1 MIQYFTKKCRGFT
14 LIEHESSKSLSRNE
28 GFTLIELLVVI
39 AIIGILAGFVLA
51 TLSGIREQAR
61 DAVRMADLRQ
71 IQKMLETYKIGE
83 EIEEERYPFSTADFQ
98 IKDHPWGSYWEGY
111 GALPKDPLPT
121 QSYAYVSDGL
131 TYQIYAKFE
140 KEPVAPAFACAEP
153 CGPNAEYNGGVASSD
168 TTLIAF
174 EAAPPP
180 GEGEEPP
187 PPPPGEVTPPPGEVE
202 AIICDPPIASGEQTY
217 AVSTKD
223 NPKITQVVINPLDV
237 QKYASSTVSVKIQ
250 ETNEKPI
257 TEVTGKALTDSM
269 SFPFPLS
276 LIDGTNTNG
285 TWQGSWFNED
295 SYCQN
300 YMLIIT
306 ATSESGQSKVELTFK

>member
-1 MIQYFTKKCRGFT
+1 M
-14 LIEHESSKSLSRNE
+14 KSNTNHRNGG

-39 AIIGILAGFVLA
+39 AIIGLLASIVLVSLGGTRA
-51 TLSGIREQAR
+51 KAR

-71 IQKMLETYKIGE
+71 LQQMLEMYQIKNDS
-83 EIEEERYPFSTADFQ
+83 YPLSTEDFQ
-98 IKDHPWGSYWEGY
+98 IKDHPWGSFWEGY
-111 GALPKDPLPT
+111 GGIPKDPLPT
-121 QSYAYVSDGL
+121 QSYVYVSDGL
-131 TYQIYAKFE
+131 SYQIYAKFE
-140 KEPVAPAFACAEP
+140 REPVNYAFACGS
-153 CGPNAEYNGGVASSD
+153 CGPNGEYNGGIASSG

-174 EAAPPP
+174 EVSPPP
-180 GEGEEPP
+180 GEGGEEGT
-187 PPPPGEVTPPPGEVE
+187 PGPAPGPGY
-202 AIICDPPIASGEQTY
+202 IQCDPPLASGEQPY

-223 NPKITQVVINPLDV
+223 NPRITQVVLNPLDV
-237 QKYASSTVSVKIQ
+237 NKFASQTVSVKIQ

-269 SFPFPLS
+269 SFPFTLS
-276 LIDGTNTNG
+276 LIDGTDTNG

-306 ATSESGQSKVELTFK
+306 ATSESGQSKVELAFR

>member
-1 MIQYFTKKCRGFT
+1 MIQYFTKKPAVRT
-14 LIEHESSKSLSRNE
+14 RHR

-39 AIIGILAGFVLA
+39 AIIGILAGFVLV
-51 TLSGIREQAR
+51 TLGGARAKAR

-71 IQKMLETYKIGE
+71 LQKMLEIYQIGE
-83 EIEEERYPFSTADFQ
+83 NSYPLSTEDFQ
-98 IKDHPWGSYWEGY
+98 IQGHPWGSYWEGY
-111 GALPKDPLPT
+111 GKIPKDPLPT

-131 TYQIYAKFE
+131 IYQIYAKFE
-140 KEPVAPAFACAEP
+140 KEPVASAFACAEP
-153 CGPNAEYNGGVASSD
+153 CGPNAEHNGGVASPG

-180 GEGEEPP
+180 GEEEAPSPP
-187 PPPPGEVTPPPGEVE
+187 PPPPGEVTPPPEEVTPPPPGEEE
-202 AIICDPPIASGEQTY
+202 AIVCDPPLAPGEQTY
-217 AVSTKD
+217 SVTTKD

-237 QKYASSTVSVKIQ
+237 NKFATSTVSVKIQ

-257 TEVTGKALTDSM
+257 TEVTGKALTDNS
-269 SFPFPLS
+269 SFPFSLS

-285 TWQGSWFNED
+285 TWQGSWFNQD
-295 SYCQN
+295 TYCQN

-306 ATSESGQSKVELTFK
+306 ATSQSGTSKVELTFK

>member
-1 MIQYFTKKCRGFT
+1 MIQCFAKKCRGFT

-39 AIIGILAGFVLA
+39 AIIGILAGFVLV
-51 TLSGIREQAR
+51 TLGGIREKAR

-71 IQKMLETYKIGE
+71 IQKMLEMYQVDMDS
-83 EIEEERYPFSTADFQ
+83 YPLSTEDFQ

-131 TYQIYAKFE
+131 AYQIYAKFE
-140 KEPVAPAFACAEP
+140 KEPVAPTFACAEP
-153 CGPNAEYNGGVASSD
+153 CGPNAEYNGGVASSG

-187 PPPPGEVTPPPGEVE
+187 PPPPEEEPPPPPPGEGEKIV
-202 AIICDPPIASGEQTY
+202 CDPPVAPGVQTY

>member
-1 MIQYFTKKCRGFT
+1 MIQYFTKKHR
-14 LIEHESSKSLSRNE
+14 

-39 AIIGILAGFVLA
+39 AIIGILAGFVLV
-51 TLSGIREQAR
+51 TLGGARAKAR

-71 IQKMLETYKIGE
+71 IQKMLEMYQIGMGS
-83 EIEEERYPFSTADFQ
+83 YPLSTEDFQ

-111 GALPKDPLPT
+111 GTLPKDPLPT

-131 TYQIYAKFE
+131 TYQLYAKFE
-140 KEPVAPAFACAEP
+140 KEPVNPTFACAEP
-153 CGPNAEYNGGVASSD
+153 CGPNAEYNGGIASLGA
-168 TTLIAF
+168 TLIAF
-174 EAAPPP
+174 ETTPPPEEEVPPPEEEVPPP
-180 GEGEEPP
+180 GEGEPI
-187 PPPPGEVTPPPGEVE
+187 V
-202 AIICDPPIASGEQTY
+202 CDPPLAPGAQTY

-223 NPKITQVVINPLDV
+223 NPKITQVVIEPLDV
-237 QKYASSTVSVKIQ
+237 NKFASQTVSVKIQ

-295 SYCQN
+295 TYCQN
-300 YMLIIT
+300 YMLIVT
-306 ATSESGQSKVELTFK
+306 ATSESGTSKVELTFK